1 MIQSQMN
8 FPLMIVPPD
17 DKSSDVV
24 PAKPFDLPPTDYG
37 WSEPIINKEDGSTMF
52 VVAGRA
58 I

>member
-1 MIQSQMN
+1 
-8 FPLMIVPPD
+8 MIVPSD
-17 DKSSDVV
+17 DKSSAVA
-24 PAKPFDLPPTDYG
+24 PAKPLDLPPTDDG